1 MKKYLHMAIIFKAS
15 NLNYGEGIGNILSLK
30 KISTEGK
37 LYSYISRQ
45 AIRYDI
51 VRMLEEMYAFKKATT
66 VNIGTKK
73 NIMVQFAPNA
83 SIKEFPEIDFF
94 GYMKTE
100 KKTSKGKA
108 GESDGED
115 TVEKTKIRK
124 AVVRLTDAIS
134 LEPFNNEMDFGTNK
148 GLADRIE
155 DLNGNNIFQ
164 PEVHRSYYCYNLT
177 CDLDEIGVDKDIQL
191 EKAEKAERIKALLN
205 VLKLLY
211 RDIRG
216 KRENLA
222 PLFIIGGLYDCGNP
236 FFYNMIKINFKKEGN
251 ELDINSLN
259 DILMITMP
267 PHNKTV
273 ESQTIFGCV
282 NGEFINVQEIKRSES
297 SSILSIE
304 NFFTNL
310 INSIDQYY
318 K

>member
-15 NLNYGEGIGNILSLK
+15 NLNYGEGVGNILSLK

-51 VRMLEEMYAFKKATT
+51 VRMLEEMYAFKKTTT
-66 VNIGTKK
+66 VNIGTKD

-83 SIKEFPEIDFF
+83 SIEEFPEIDFF

-108 GESDGED
+108 GESDVENAA
-115 TVEKTKIRK
+115 EKTKIRK

-155 DLNGNNIFQ
+155 DLNGNNIYQ

-191 EKAEKAERIKALLN
+191 EKPEKALRIKALLN
-205 VLKLLY
+205 VLKLLH

-236 FFYNMIKINFKKEGN
+236 FFYNRLKLEFRKEGN
-251 ELDINSLN
+251 YINAEMIN
-259 DILMITMP
+259 DVLTVTMP
-267 PHNKTV
+267 PDGNTVQSQTLMGCMVGEFKNIDQIKIDTLSV
-273 ESQTIFGCV
+273 ES
-282 NGEFINVQEIKRSES
+282 
-297 SSILSIE
+297 
-304 NFFTNL
+304 FFTNL
-310 INSIDQYY
+310 ISTIDHYY